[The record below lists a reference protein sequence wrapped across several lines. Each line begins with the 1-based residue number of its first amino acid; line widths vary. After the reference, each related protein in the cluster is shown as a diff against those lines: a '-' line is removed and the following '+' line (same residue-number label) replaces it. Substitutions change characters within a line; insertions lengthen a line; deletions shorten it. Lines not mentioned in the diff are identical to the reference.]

1 MMQGQIMENKSSFR
15 RTIWQ
20 RLIQPHEEVTDRS
33 LQRRTRMLSGLTLV
47 MFVTTLPIALSG
59 IGHWQALNTVALV
72 AAGLFAVSYLLA
84 RARVPETG
92 AYLLVLGLV
101 ALNLVGLALLGQS
114 AFTYQAA
121 IFLIVPMLLA
131 MLLLDTVGTAWL
143 AGVTLVGFLVFTL
156 VTPWLRLGDVV
167 IALVAIGWIALIA
180 IVKAFVSE
188 HDLLTIREQSRAV
201 DRQTE
206 SLEIDVQRM
215 RGLTDLGN
223 IVTGTRELNPLLAQI
238 VDLLVTRFGMYH
250 AQVFLNDESGKRVV
264 VKAAAGKAGATLLAR
279 GYSVEAGSQ
288 TVVGQAVKSG
298 EVVHSHEAGGKLT
311 HELVEWL
318 PNTRSE
324 IALPLRTAEKTIG
337 VLDIHS
343 EQAGGFSQE
352 EIFIFQTVAD
362 QLTIAIENNRL
373 FEQAQRDLQDIELL
387 NRRLT
392 GEAWRSYVTDRNR
405 TPLGYQASPTGVL
418 PIQSSDDTIRLRRK
432 DGGVSLPLKVRGTT
446 IGALDVTPRK
456 GDEPPDEET
465 RSMLEAV
472 AERVALALDST
483 RLGEMAEQ
491 RAKRDQVLSTLS
503 AEFQASSDLPG
514 ILKAAA
520 RGVSQA
526 FGASRGFAQL
536 TLRADEPLDEEHNPS
551 PTSELGPD
559 Q

>member
-1 MMQGQIMENKSSFR
+1 MDNKSSSR
-15 RTIWQ
+15 KTIWQ
-20 RLIQPHEEVTDRS
+20 RLIQPHEQVTDRG

-47 MFVTTLPIALSG
+47 MFITILPVALSG
-59 IGHWQALNTVALV
+59 IGRWGALNTLALSG
-72 AAGLFAVSYLLA
+72 AGLFVVSYLLA
-84 RARVPETG
+84 RARYPEAG

-101 ALNLVGLALLGQS
+101 GLNLSGLALLGEA

-143 AGVTLVGFLVFTL
+143 AGVTLAGFLIFTL
-156 VTPWLRLGDVV
+156 LVPWLRFADVL
-167 IALVAIGWIALIA
+167 IALIAIAWIALIA

-215 RGLTDLGN
+215 RGLTDLGS
-223 IVTGTRELNPLLAQI
+223 IVTSTRELDPLLVKI
-238 VDLLVTRFGMYH
+238 VDLVVERFGMYH
-250 AQVFLNDESGKRVV
+250 AQVLLTDETDQRVTI
-264 VKAAAGKAGATLLAR
+264 KAASGKAGETLLAR
-279 GYSVEAGSQ
+279 RYSVESGAQ
-288 TVVGQAVKSG
+288 TVVGKAVESG
-298 EVVHSHEAGGKLT
+298 EMVHSQEAGGKLT

-343 EQAGGFSQE
+343 EQAGGFSE
-352 EIFIFQTVAD
+352 EEVFIFRTIAD

-373 FEQAQRDLQDIELL
+373 FEQAQRDLEDIELL

-392 GEAWRSYVTDRNR
+392 GEAWRSYVTERDK
-405 TPLGYQASPTGVL
+405 TPLGYQASTTGVQ
-418 PIQSSDDTIRLRRK
+418 PIQSSDDTLRLRRK

-491 RAKRDQVLSTLS
+491 RAKRDQILSTLS

-536 TLRADEPLDEEHNPS
+536 MLRPDEPVDEGS
-551 PTSELGPD
+551 
-559 Q
+559 

>member
-1 MMQGQIMENKSSFR
+1 MDNKPSTHT
-15 RTIWQ
+15 TIWQ
-20 RLIQPHEEVTDRS
+20 RLIQPHEQVTGQG

-47 MFVTTLPIALSG
+47 MFITTLPVVLSG
-59 IGHWQALNTVALV
+59 IRQWRALNTLALI
-72 AAGLFAVSYLLA
+72 AAGLFLASYLLA
-84 RARVPETG
+84 RARFPQGG

-101 ALNLVGLALLGQS
+101 GLNLAGLVLLGEA

-143 AGVTLVGFLVFTL
+143 AGVTLVGFLIFTL
-156 VTPWLRLGDVV
+156 ATPWLRLGDVV
-167 IALVAIGWIALIA
+167 IALVAIAWIALIA
-180 IVKAFVSE
+180 VVKAFTSE
-188 HDLLTIREQSRAV
+188 HDVLTIREQSRAV

-215 RGLTDLGN
+215 RGLTDMGS
-223 IVTGTRELNPLLAQI
+223 IVTSTRELDPLLAKI
-238 VDLLVTRFGMYH
+238 VNLLVERFGMYH
-250 AQVFLNDESGKRVV
+250 AQVFLSDETGKRFAI
-264 VKAAAGKAGATLLAR
+264 KAASGKAGKTLLER
-279 GYSVEAGSQ
+279 GHSVEVGSQ
-288 TVVGQAVKSG
+288 TVVGMAAESG
-298 EVVHSHEAGGKLT
+298 GMVQSHEADSKLT
-311 HELVEWL
+311 HRLVEWL

-324 IALPLRTAEKTIG
+324 IALPLRTADRTIG

-343 EQAGGFSQE
+343 ERAGGFNQE
-352 EIFIFQTVAD
+352 EIFIFQTIAG

-373 FEQAQRDLQDIELL
+373 FEQAQRDLRDIELL

-392 GEAWRSYVTDRNR
+392 GEAWRSYVTDRNKS
-405 TPLGYQASPTGVL
+405 PLGYQASPTGVQ
-418 PIQSSDDTIRLRRK
+418 PIQSSDDTLRLRRK

-491 RAKRDQVLSTLS
+491 RAKRDQILSTLS

-526 FGASRGFAQL
+526 FGSSRGFAQL
-536 TLRADEPLDEEHNPS
+536 TLRADEPVDEGQTTD
-551 PTSELGPD
+551 PTPD
-559 Q
+559 QFGLDQ

>member
-1 MMQGQIMENKSSFR
+1 MDNKPSSR

-20 RLIQPHEEVTDRS
+20 RLIQPHEQVADRG
-33 LQRRTRMLSGLTLV
+33 LQRRARLLSGLTLV
-47 MFVTTLPIALSG
+47 MFITTLPVALSG
-59 IGHWQALNTVALV
+59 IGRWGALNTLAL
-72 AAGLFAVSYLLA
+72 AGAGLFAVSYLLA
-84 RARVPETG
+84 RARHPEGG

-101 ALNLVGLALLGQS
+101 GLNLAGLALLGEA

-121 IFLIVPMLLA
+121 IFLIVPVLLA

-143 AGVTLVGFLVFTL
+143 AGATLAGFLVFTL
-156 VTPWLRLGDVV
+156 ATPWLHFADVV
-167 IALVAIGWIALIA
+167 IALVAIAWIALIA
-180 IVKAFVSE
+180 VVKAFISE

-215 RGLTDLGN
+215 RGLTDMGH
-223 IVTGTRELNPLLAQI
+223 IVTSMRELDPLLAEI
-238 VDLLVTRFGMYH
+238 IDLLVERFGMYH
-250 AQVFLNDESGKRVV
+250 AQVFLTDESGKRVTL
-264 VKAAAGKAGATLLAR
+264 KAASGKAGQALLAR
-279 GYSVEAGSQ
+279 GHSVEIGSQ
-288 TVVGQAVKSG
+288 TVVGMAAESG
-298 EVVHSHEAGGKLT
+298 EMVHSPEAESKLT
-311 HELVEWL
+311 HQLVEWL

-324 IALPLRTAEKTIG
+324 IALPLHTADKTIG

-352 EIFIFQTVAD
+352 EIFIFQTIAD

-373 FEQAQRDLQDIELL
+373 FEQAQRDLHDIEQL

-392 GEAWRSYVTDRNR
+392 GEAWRSYVTDRSKS
-405 TPLGYQASPTGVL
+405 PLGYQASPTGVQ
-418 PIQSSDDTIRLRRK
+418 PIQSNDDTLRLRRK

-446 IGALDVTPRK
+446 IGALEVTPRK

-491 RAKRDQVLSTLS
+491 RAKRDQILSTLS

-514 ILKAAA
+514 ILRAAA

-526 FGASRGFAQL
+526 FGSSRGFAQL
-536 TLRADEPLDEEHNPS
+536 TLRTDEPVDDDS
-551 PTSELGPD
+551 
-559 Q
+559 